1 MLLKVLLTIIG
12 LLFGLLFFLLKISF
26 IFAAIVGI
34 IGVMIGFAVLFVFG
48 SIMSSTVLFIIS
60 LVGEDYIS
68 NPSQGEEPSTGE
80 ERLRELYLEGEIDES
95 EYEER
100 LDSLL
105 NIDQH
110 STHDTELEVEY
121 SRK

>member
-1 MLLKVLLTIIG
+1 
-12 LLFGLLFFLLKISF
+12 
-26 IFAAIVGI
+26 
-34 IGVMIGFAVLFVFG
+34 MIGFAVLFVFG

-68 NPSQGEEPSTGE
+68 NPSQAEEPSTGE

-100 LDSLL
+100 LDALF